1 MGRQSDEALKLADID
16 ELIHYLMQNHSA
28 YMQWSEV
35 TYYLTDA
42 NDIYWRAQN
51 TNELNEKGH
60 FVDCSELIASIREF
74 VDLPFMEGNRSIRDV
89 FDEATFYAS
98 VKIDGARYPST
109 CDLNKS
115 TIWMPLFLLVFS

>member
-60 FVDCSELIASIREF
+60 FVDCSELIASVREF
-74 VDLPFMEGNRSIRDV
+74 IDLPFMEGNRSIRDV
-89 FDEATFYAS
+89 FNEATFYAS
-98 VKIDGARYPST
+98 VKIDGQGTPVPV
-109 CDLNKS
+109 
-115 TIWMPLFLLVFS
+115 I